1 MGTDAIDMVEVN
13 EQQRRRE
20 LADRFASVGMV
31 AAGVAH
37 DLSNP
42 LSAVINSVAAVSV
55 ALQRNDLT
63 MAKALLGDAAD
74 RAQTMATLIGYL
86 KAALHP
92 REAKPAEIA
101 DVIAVAIGLA
111 EPQIRPCARLVCDVP
126 RGLRVVAD
134 ESRLVQVFLR
144 VLLNAAQ
151 SIGEGGAGK
160 IQVRAKRAD
169 RSIEVAITDTGR
181 GIPARVLPRIFE
193 PFFSTKPAGQGSGLG
208 LFLSSE
214 IVTALGGSIRA
225 ESVEG
230 KGATFYV
237 CLPDADRTEAG
248 GDRVSGVIRAG
259 TGVLLVLDNDADAHA
274 VISVA
279 SDRTVEHQTDPEYV
293 LRRIRAG
300 ISYDLIF
307 CGAVVNDITA
317 VEFHGRLRELPGD
330 HAARVVFLVDGIAP
344 HYARAQRIA
353 LLRKPLAV
361 GEARA
366 LIRARLGAE
375 PAAKPA

>member
-111 EPQIRPCARLVCDVP
+111 E
-126 RGLRVVAD
+126 
-134 ESRLVQVFLR
+134 
-144 VLLNAAQ
+144 
-151 SIGEGGAGK
+151 
-160 IQVRAKRAD
+160 
-169 RSIEVAITDTGR
+169 
-181 GIPARVLPRIFE
+181 
-193 PFFSTKPAGQGSGLG
+193 
-208 LFLSSE
+208 
-214 IVTALGGSIRA
+214 
-225 ESVEG
+225 
-230 KGATFYV
+230 
-237 CLPDADRTEAG
+237 
-248 GDRVSGVIRAG
+248 
-259 TGVLLVLDNDADAHA
+259 
-274 VISVA
+274 
-279 SDRTVEHQTDPEYV
+279 
-293 LRRIRAG
+293 
-300 ISYDLIF
+300 
-307 CGAVVNDITA
+307 
-317 VEFHGRLRELPGD
+317 
-330 HAARVVFLVDGIAP
+330 
-344 HYARAQRIA
+344 
-353 LLRKPLAV
+353 
-361 GEARA
+361 
-366 LIRARLGAE
+366 
-375 PAAKPA
+375 